1 MLFHTSKATLSKV
14 NKLNAVKQVWFG
26 ALVSPARLRL
36 YVWLSLA
43 TQILIVVTGG
53 LVRLTGSG
61 LGCPTWP
68 KCTDE
73 SLVSTQEMGIHG
85 VIEFGNRL
93 LTFVL
98 LIVALLTFIVVVRR
112 AEAAKDLLAP
122 TLSFFGG
129 VALFIVGLVVH
140 NFLGLGP
147 EAIATFAA
155 SLAVMLGFGVVVVR
169 RAKRLEPAGLIWP
182 AFLLG
187 AGIILQA
194 VVGGITVLTGLNSW
208 IVGIHF
214 VISMFLIA
222 LAALLVWRALPK
234 PSGVIAGWNLK
245 LAPLTVVVGLVTTL
259 IGVVVTGAGPH
270 AGDAATPR
278 NGLDLEI
285 WQHYHS
291 YPGYLMLG
299 LISVQL
305 VSQYLATR
313 SLWQDLGTRI
323 LSILFLVTLSQAA
336 IGIIQSR
343 LGVPEFL
350 VAAHMLGAAVLA
362 ALITFQFLSAK
373 RISR

>member
-1 MLFHTSKATLSKV
+1 
-14 NKLNAVKQVWFG
+14 
-26 ALVSPARLRL
+26 
-36 YVWLSLA
+36 
-43 TQILIVVTGG
+43 
-53 LVRLTGSG
+53 
-61 LGCPTWP
+61 
-68 KCTDE
+68 
-73 SLVSTQEMGIHG
+73 MGIHG
-85 VIEFGNRL
+85 IIEFGNRL

-112 AEAAKDLLAP
+112 AELAGQLTAP
-122 TLSFFGG
+122 TLAFFGG

-147 EAIATFAA
+147 EAIATFTA
-155 SLAVMLGFGVVVVR
+155 SLVVMLAFGGIVVR
-169 RAKRLEPAGLIWP
+169 RAKRLEPAGLVWP

-208 IVGIHF
+208 IVGLHF

-234 PSGVIAGWNLK
+234 PSGVIAPLNAR
-245 LAPLTVVVGLVTTL
+245 LAPLTVVIGLITTL
-259 IGVVVTGAGPH
+259 VGVVVTGAGPH

-291 YPGYLMLG
+291 YPGYLLLALIALQLG
-299 LISVQL
+299 
-305 VSQYLATR
+305 SQYLATR

-323 LSILFLVTLSQAA
+323 LTILMVVTLTQAA

-350 VAAHMLGAAVLA
+350 VAAHMLGAGVLA
-362 ALITFQFLSAK
+362 GLISFQFLSAR

>member
-1 MLFHTSKATLSKV
+1 MNAIKRIWFE
-14 NKLNAVKQVWFG
+14 KLVAPG
-26 ALVSPARLRL
+26 RLRL

-85 VIEFGNRL
+85 IIEFGNRL

-98 LIVALLTFIVVVRR
+98 LIVALLTFIMVLRRANLSVELTRPVLFFFSGVAVFILGLVLNNYQGLTPLVAGVFLASFLVMLSFTILVVRK
-112 AEAAKDLLAP
+112 AM
-122 TLSFFGG
+122 
-129 VALFIVGLVVH
+129 ALDSEGLV
-140 NFLGLGP
+140 
-147 EAIATFAA
+147 
-155 SLAVMLGFGVVVVR
+155 
-169 RAKRLEPAGLIWP
+169 WP
-182 AFLLG
+182 AFALG
-187 AGIILQA
+187 VGIILQA
-194 VVGGITVLTGLNSW
+194 VVGGITVLMGLNSW
-208 IVGIHF
+208 IVGLHF
-214 VISMFLIA
+214 VISMVLIG

-234 PSGVIAGWNLK
+234 PHGEIARLNSL
-245 LAPLTVVVGLVTTL
+245 LAIPTL
-259 IGVVVTGAGPH
+259 IVSSVTILVGVVVTGAGPH

-291 YPGYLMLG
+291 YPGYLMVTLIAIQLAAQYRVSRSVLG
-299 LISVQL
+299 DIP
-305 VSQYLATR
+305 
-313 SLWQDLGTRI
+313 TRI
-323 LSILFLVTLSQAA
+323 LTLLFGFSVLQAI
-336 IGIIQSR
+336 IGVMQAR

-362 ALITFQFLSAK
+362 SLVTFQLLSAK
-373 RISR
+373 RINR

>member
-1 MLFHTSKATLSKV
+1 
-14 NKLNAVKQVWFG
+14 
-26 ALVSPARLRL
+26 
-36 YVWLSLA
+36 
-43 TQILIVVTGG
+43 
-53 LVRLTGSG
+53 
-61 LGCPTWP
+61 
-68 KCTDE
+68 
-73 SLVSTQEMGIHG
+73 MGIHG
-85 VIEFGNRL
+85 LIEFGNRL

-98 LIVALLTFIVVVRR
+98 LVIALLTFIVVVRR
-112 AEAAKDLLAP
+112 AELASQLTAP
-122 TLSFFGG
+122 TLAFFGG

-155 SLAVMLGFGVVVVR
+155 SLIVMVSFAAIVVR
-169 RAKRLEPAGLIWP
+169 RAKRLEPAGLVWP

-187 AGIILQA
+187 VGIILQA

-208 IVGIHF
+208 IVGLHF

-234 PSGVIAGWNLK
+234 PSGIIAPLNSR
-245 LAPLTVVVGLVTTL
+245 LAPLTVVVGLISTL
-259 IGVVVTGAGPH
+259 VGVLVTGAGPH

-278 NGLDLEI
+278 NGLDLEV

-299 LISVQL
+299 LIALQL
-305 VSQYLATR
+305 GSQYWAAR
-313 SLWQDLGTRI
+313 SLWKDLGTRI
-323 LSILFLVTLSQAA
+323 LTILFAVTIAQAV
-336 IGIIQSR
+336 IGIVQSR

-362 ALITFQFLSAK
+362 GLVTFQLLSAK

>member
-1 MLFHTSKATLSKV
+1 M
-14 NKLNAVKQVWFG
+14 NAVKQVWFG
-26 ALVSPARLRL
+26 ALVAPKRLRL

-68 KCTDE
+68 KCTDD

-85 VIEFGNRL
+85 IIEFGNRL

-112 AEAAKDLLAP
+112 AGLGRELTSP

-129 VALFIVGLVVH
+129 VVLFIVGLVVH
-140 NFLGLGP
+140 NFLGLGA
-147 EAIATFAA
+147 EAIATFVAA
-155 SLAVMLGFGVVVVR
+155 FLVMLGFGTVVVR
-169 RAKRLEPAGLIWP
+169 RAKRLEPAGLVWP

-187 AGIILQA
+187 VGIILQA
-194 VVGGITVLTGLNSW
+194 VVGGITVLMGLNSW
-208 IVGIHF
+208 IVGLHF

-234 PSGVIAGWNLK
+234 PSGVISRLNSK
-245 LAPLTVVVGLVTTL
+245 LSPLTVVVGLITTL
-259 IGVVVTGAGPH
+259 VGVVVTGAGPH

-291 YPGYLMLG
+291 YPGYLMTV
-299 LISVQL
+299 LIAAQL
-305 VSQYLATR
+305 ISQYLATK

-323 LSILFLVTLSQAA
+323 LTILFLVTLSQAA
-336 IGIIQSR
+336 IGIIQAR

-362 ALITFQFLSAK
+362 ALVTFQFLSAK

>member
-1 MLFHTSKATLSKV
+1 M
-14 NKLNAVKQVWFG
+14 NAVKTTWFG
-26 ALVSPARLRL
+26 ILVSPLRLRL

-68 KCTDE
+68 KCTDD
-73 SLVSTQEMGIHG
+73 SLISTSEMGIHG
-85 VIEFGNRL
+85 IIEFGNRL

-98 LIVALLTFIVVVRR
+98 LIVALLTFITVVRK
-112 AEAAKDLLAP
+112 AEVSRQILIP
-122 TLSFFGG
+122 TLAFFSG
-129 VALFIVGLVVH
+129 VFVFILGLVLH
-140 NFLGLGP
+140 NFFDLSPLVVF
-147 EAIATFAA
+147 TFAI
-155 SLAVMLGFGVVVVR
+155 SFLMMVGFGVLVVR
-169 RAKRLEPAGLIWP
+169 KAKAMEPGGLVWP

-194 VVGGITVLTGLNSW
+194 VVGGITVLMGLNSW
-208 IVGIHF
+208 IVGLHF
-214 VISMFLIA
+214 LISMVLIG

-234 PSGVIAGWNLK
+234 PSGEIGNLNFA
-245 LAPLTVVVGLVTTL
+245 LSPWTVFVGAVT
-259 IGVVVTGAGPH
+259 IMVGVVVTGAGPH
-270 AGDAATPR
+270 AGDAATQR

-291 YPGYLMLG
+291 YPGYLMAI
-299 LISVQL
+299 LIAAQL
-305 VSQYLATR
+305 YSQFRVTK
-313 SLWQDLGTRI
+313 SLWSDLGTRI
-323 LSILFLVTLSQAA
+323 LTLLLGVTVLQAV
-336 IGIIQSR
+336 IGVVQSR

-362 ALITFQFLSAK
+362 ALVTFQLLSAR

>member
-1 MLFHTSKATLSKV
+1 MA
-14 NKLNAVKQVWFG
+14 
-26 ALVSPARLRL
+26 PARLRL
-36 YVWLSLA
+36 FVWLSLA

-85 VIEFGNRL
+85 LIEFGNRL
-93 LTFVL
+93 LTFVI

-112 AEAAKDLLAP
+112 AGLASALTAP
-122 TLSFFGG
+122 TLAFFGG
-129 VALFIVGLVVH
+129 VALFILGLVVH

-147 EAIATFAA
+147 EAIATLA
-155 SLAVMLGFGVVVVR
+155 SSLIVMLSFAVIVVR
-169 RAKRLEPAGLIWP
+169 RAKRLEPAGLVWP

-187 AGIILQA
+187 VGIILQA
-194 VVGGITVLTGLNSW
+194 VVGGITVLTELNSW
-208 IVGIHF
+208 IVGLHF

-234 PSGVIAGWNLK
+234 PSGVIAPLNSR
-245 LAPLTVVVGLVTTL
+245 LAPLTLLVGLVATL
-259 IGVVVTGAGPH
+259 VGVVVTGAGPH

-278 NGLDLEI
+278 NGLDLEV

-291 YPGYLMLG
+291 YPGYLMLA
-299 LISVQL
+299 LITLQL
-305 VSQYLATR
+305 GSQYLATR

-323 LSILFLVTLSQAA
+323 LTILLLVSLTQAA

-362 ALITFQFLSAK
+362 GLITFQFLSAK

>member
-1 MLFHTSKATLSKV
+1 VA
-14 NKLNAVKQVWFG
+14 
-26 ALVSPARLRL
+26 PARLRL
-36 YVWLSLA
+36 FVWLSLA

-85 VIEFGNRL
+85 LIEFGNRL
-93 LTFVL
+93 LTFVI

-112 AEAAKDLLAP
+112 AGLASALTAP
-122 TLSFFGG
+122 TLAFFGG
-129 VALFIVGLVVH
+129 VALFILGLVVH

-147 EAIATFAA
+147 EAIATLA
-155 SLAVMLGFGVVVVR
+155 SSLIVMLSFAVIVVR
-169 RAKRLEPAGLIWP
+169 RAKRLEPAGLVWP

-187 AGIILQA
+187 VGIILQA
-194 VVGGITVLTGLNSW
+194 VVGGITVLTELNSW
-208 IVGIHF
+208 IVGLHF

-234 PSGVIAGWNLK
+234 PSGVIAPLNSR
-245 LAPLTVVVGLVTTL
+245 LAPLTLLVGLVATL
-259 IGVVVTGAGPH
+259 VGVVVTGAGPH

-278 NGLDLEI
+278 NGLDLEV

-291 YPGYLMLG
+291 YPGYLMLA
-299 LISVQL
+299 LITLQL
-305 VSQYLATR
+305 GSQYLATR

-323 LSILFLVTLSQAA
+323 LTILLLVSLTQAA

-362 ALITFQFLSAK
+362 GLITFQFLSAK